1 MPFTLLFTFTFDLTA
16 CKILSISKD
25 NEHAFQVPILKAFS
39 MLLAEGFFV
48 YVLHIKEI
56 PSNFYFA
63 GDYFDRITKFC
74 QLLHIEISDNMDSLL
89 YPVNMNYIDWFFS
102 MLNQP

>member
-1 MPFTLLFTFTFDLTA
+1 MPFTLLTFTSDLKA

-25 NEHAFQVPILKAFS
+25 NEHAFQVPILKVFS

-63 GDYFDRITKFC
+63 GDYFERITEYC
-74 QLLHIEISDNMDSLL
+74 QLLHISDNMASLL
-89 YPVNMNYIDWFFS
+89 YPVNMNYIDCFF
-102 MLNQP
+102 QC